1 MAGFDNG
8 DIPLSAVITSEP
20 KSDYSPPVLPID
32 TNGESGVIR
41 QHEGPTLTGLGPLMS
56 TNKLVLKQKI
66 RACDILSACTGCE
79 VNRYI

>member
-1 MAGFDNG
+1 MAMSTAD

-20 KSDYSPPVLPID
+20 KSDFPPVLPVD
-32 TNGESGVIR
+32 TEGESGGGSGG
-41 QHEGPTLTGLGPLMS
+41 GPTLTGLGPLMA

-79 VNRYI
+79 VGL